1 MDKFSFLNA
10 AHTGFIADLY
20 DKYLVNPDA
29 IEPSWRSFFQGY
41 DLANENYS
49 LKEEEDSLEVPL
61 EVRKEFLVV
70 DLINGY
76 RTRGHLFTE
85 TNPVRERRKYLP
97 TLDIENF
104 AKGIYLVE
112 LLYRDNNTQVE
123 KLAVMD

>member
-20 DKYLVNPDA
+20 DQYLKNPDA

-41 DLANENYS
+41 DLANEEYS
-49 LKEEEDSLEVPL
+49 FSDEEVSTEIPD

-76 RTRGHLFTE
+76 RTRGHLFT
-85 TNPVRERRKYLP
+85 KQIQL
-97 TLDIENF
+97 
-104 AKGIYLVE
+104 
-112 LLYRDNNTQVE
+112 E
-123 KLAVMD
+123 KRNISLI